1 MTLPEQE
8 TSERNTAEEK
18 IYRRI
23 MDVASNVAVR
33 RKNLPLAVHV
43 LIRDEM
49 TGEKVAAFLKVRYIG
64 DSGMANI
71 TLTSAGVLPAEETV
85 AEAADIL
92 LKSMPGMPMICDKE
106 IADELSIS
114 KGSLVWVEED
124 HYRLEGRPNGVLEI
138 YTPYGATKLSE
149 TSLPLGVKSV
159 QIFTE

>member
-1 MTLPEQE
+1 MPLPEQG
-8 TSERNTAEEK
+8 TPERNTAEEK

-23 MDVASNVAVR
+23 MDVVSNVAVR
-33 RKNLPLAVHV
+33 RKNLPSEVHV

-49 TGEKVAAFLKVRYIG
+49 SGEKVAAFFNVQYIG

-85 AEAADIL
+85 EEAADIL

-106 IADELSIS
+106 IADELS
-114 KGSLVWVEED
+114 KNSLVWVEED

-149 TSLPLGVKSV
+149 VNLPPGVKSV